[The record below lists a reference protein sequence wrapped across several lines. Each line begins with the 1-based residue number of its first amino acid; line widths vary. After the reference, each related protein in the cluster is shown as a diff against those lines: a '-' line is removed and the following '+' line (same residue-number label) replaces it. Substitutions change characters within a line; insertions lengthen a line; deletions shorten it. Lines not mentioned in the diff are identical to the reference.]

1 MLSKFIPKEASWSLV
16 EWMEGGV
23 AVFVPEDAG
32 WALHLDRE
40 VIGLVREDDVNSRL
54 GLEVADG

>member
-1 MLSKFIPKEASWSLV
+1 
-16 EWMEGGV
+16 
-23 AVFVPEDAG
+23 
-32 WALHLDRE
+32 LHLDRE